1 MTVTRSVPK
10 APRHDT
16 RESRALALYRTRGAE
31 IVRTGPHTYEVP
43 SCSGAGSYAVDYE
56 AESCDCPD
64 FTMPRRGREVGEPC
78 KHVYAVGIH
87 RAKRR
92 GTTIRKLAAL
102 SERHDH
108 ELLDE
113 AERCELLDEIRGLRR
128 RLGL

>member
-1 MTVTRSVPK
+1 MTVATSVPK
-10 APRHDT
+10 APRPDT
-16 RESRALALYRTRGAE
+16 RQSRALALYRARRQD
-31 IVRTGPHTYEVP
+31 IVLIDRDTYEVP
-43 SCSGAGSYAVDYE
+43 SQDGTRVYE
-56 AESCDCPD
+56 VVYGHDADETCTCPD
-64 FTMPRRGREVGEPC
+64 F
-78 KHVYAVGIH
+78 VYRNLSCVHLLAVGAC

-92 GTTIRKLAAL
+92 GASARRLSAL

>member
-1 MTVTRSVPK
+1 MTVTTSVPK
-10 APRHDT
+10 APRPDT
-16 RESRALALYRTRGAE
+16 REMRALALYRTRGAE
-31 IVRTGPHTYEVP
+31 IVRTGPWTYEVP
-43 SCSGAGSYAVDYE
+43 SCSGRGSYAVNYE
-56 AESCDCPD
+56 AETCDCPD
-64 FTMPRRGREVGEPC
+64 ARRHPGLNC
-78 KHVYAVGIH
+78 KHVLAVAVK

-92 GTTIRKLAAL
+92 GAAARRLAAL

>member
-1 MTVTRSVPK
+1 MDTTSVPT
-10 APRHDT
+10 APRPDT
-16 RESRALALYRTRGAE
+16 RESRALALYRTRGAG
-31 IVRTGPHTYEVP
+31 IVRTGPWTYLVP
-43 SCSGAGSYAVDYE
+43 ACSGGEPYAVDY
-56 AESCDCPD
+56 AEETCECPD
-64 FTMPRRGREVGEPC
+64 FTIPRPGRESGEPC

-102 SERHDH
+102 EEKYRH

-113 AERCELLDEIRGLRR
+113 AERCELMDEIRGLRR

>member
-1 MTVTRSVPK
+1 MDTTTVAHPPTPV
-10 APRHDT
+10 T

-31 IVRTGPHTYEVP
+31 IVRTGPWTYTVP
-43 SCSGAGSYAVDYE
+43 SCTGAGFWAVNYR

-64 FTMPRRGREVGEPC
+64 FLRRGVAC

-92 GTTIRKLAAL
+92 GQSA
-102 SERHDH
+102 
-108 ELLDE
+108 
-113 AERCELLDEIRGLRR
+113 R

>member
-1 MTVTRSVPK
+1 MDTTTVAHPPTPV
-10 APRHDT
+10 T

-31 IVRTGPHTYEVP
+31 IVRTGPWTYEVP
-43 SCSGAGSYAVDYE
+43 SCSGSRSYAVDYE

-64 FTMPRRGREVGEPC
+64 ARRHPGLNC
-78 KHVYAVGIH
+78 KHVLAVAVK

-92 GTTIRKLAAL
+92 GASARRLAAL

-113 AERCELLDEIRGLRR
+113 AERCELMDEIRGLRR

>member
-1 MTVTRSVPK
+1 MDTTTVAHPPTPV
-10 APRHDT
+10 T
-16 RESRALALYRTRGAE
+16 RESRALALFRERGAE
-31 IVRTGPHTYEVP
+31 IVRTGPHTYLVP
-43 SCSGAGSYAVDYE
+43 SCSGSGTYAVDYE

-64 FTMPRRGREVGEPC
+64 FTMPRRSREVGEPC

-92 GTTIRKLAAL
+92 GATARRLAAL
-102 SERHDH
+102 EEKYCH
-108 ELLDE
+108 ELMDE